1 MERAKGK
8 VAPANQARNQAK
20 SAKSTVT
27 PVRKEAAR
35 ARAAKVAKVA
45 KRVAKGT
52 VRKSKLCV
60 GVYDLVSSSPY
71 NSPCCSTVELLPI
84 SLYFAQ
90 ESHDS
95 VVIPSGDDT
104 DEFSWGAVYTYDGQ
118 VFMADQST
126 PIITNSSGT
135 ISTDYTSYTIVD
147 SDVMGTVTG
156 RCTRIDP
163 NESGSADFEG
173 KMYCEF
179 SYGFSEDGE
188 LTFLTAEGVV
198 TEDSE
203 GRHPEGTLA
212 ITGGTGIFRR
222 VVGELVVDPTAGPD
236 STYYVEV
243 FGDLY
248 LDSRVVDEDLYD
260 EIIASS

>member
-1 MERAKGK
+1 VVFAVVEKNDLNERKAH
-8 VAPANQARNQAK
+8 
-20 SAKSTVT
+20 SFF
-27 PVRKEAAR
+27 
-35 ARAAKVAKVA
+35 
-45 KRVAKGT
+45 
-52 VRKSKLCV
+52 
-60 GVYDLVSSSPY
+60 
-71 NSPCCSTVELLPI
+71 PCSSTVELLPI

-95 VVIPSGDDT
+95 VVIPSGDGT
-104 DEFSWGAVYTYDGQ
+104 DEFSWGAVYTYDGR
-118 VFMADQST
+118 VFVAHQST

-135 ISTDYTSYTIVD
+135 ISADYTNYTVAD
-147 SDVMGTVTG
+147 GDVMGTVTG

-163 NESGSADFEG
+163 NDSGSTDFEG
-173 KMYCEF
+173 KMYCEL

-188 LTFLTAEGVV
+188 FTFLTAEGVV

-222 VVGELVVDPTAGPD
+222 VVGELEVDPTPGPD

-243 FGDLY
+243 YGDLY

-260 EIIASS
+260 EIVASS